1 MLMISKPSFALLAAV
16 SLFALQ
22 LSAAEPQST
31 EAQSAQPQVIDGV
44 AAVVNGDVITFSQVQ
59 ELSGPRERTL
69 REQYNGAEL
78 IDKIKEARLSALNDL
93 IDRQLI
99 VQEFKKKEYTM
110 PEYVVDDQIQSI
122 IKEEFGGD
130 RQAFLRTL
138 IAQGYTLS
146 RFREMQRDKVIVGAM
161 RQNNVKGN
169 YDPTPQEVQAYYDA
183 NKQEFV
189 TPEQLKLRMI
199 VLNADPLDANSADST
214 GKTAEEIRDKVKG
227 GADFATMAK
236 TYSMDGTAASGGDWG
251 LIDRKTLNQQ
261 LTDVAFA
268 LSPGQVSDVVRIGDS
283 FYILYCESKKSSG
296 IIPLQ
301 EVRDGINRKLQQAQR
316 QKATQRWID
325 TLREKAYI
333 KIY

>member
-1 MLMISKPSFALLAAV
+1 MLISSKLFLFIFVAV
-16 SLFALQ
+16 CFFTPQ
-22 LSAAEPQST
+22 IRAAEPQAS
-31 EAQSAQPQVIDGV
+31 EPQASEPQVIDGV
-44 AAVVNGDVITFSQVQ
+44 AAVVNGEVITFSQVQ

-99 VQEFKKKEYTM
+99 LEEFKKKEYTM
-110 PEYVVDDQIQSI
+110 PEYVVDDQVQSI
-122 IKEEFGGD
+122 IKDEFGGD
-130 RQAFLRTL
+130 RQSFLRTL
-138 IAQGYTLS
+138 NAQGYSLS
-146 RFREMQRDKVIVGAM
+146 KFREMQRDKVIVGAM
-161 RQNNVKGN
+161 RSNNVKGN
-169 YDPTPQEVQAYYDA
+169 YTPTPQEVQAYYDT

-214 GKTAEEIRDKVKG
+214 TKTAEEIRDKVKG

-251 LIDRKTLNQQ
+251 FIDRKTLNQQ
-261 LTDVAFA
+261 LTDVAFS

-283 FYILYCESKKSSG
+283 FYILYCESKKNSG
-296 IIPLQ
+296 VIPLQ
-301 EVRDGINRKLQQAQR
+301 EVQDGIGKKLEQVQR

>member
-1 MLMISKPSFALLAAV
+1 MPSKLLF
-16 SLFALQ
+16 SLLLTIAFFIAQ
-22 LSAAEPQST
+22 TRAAEP
-31 EAQSAQPQVIDGV
+31 EVIDGV

-59 ELSGPRERTL
+59 EVSGPRERTL
-69 REQYNGAEL
+69 REQFTGQEL
-78 IDKIKEARLSALNDL
+78 IDKIKEARLGALNDL

-99 VQEFKKKEYTM
+99 VQEFKKKQFNI
-110 PEYVVDDQIQSI
+110 PEYVVDDQIANI
-122 IKEEFGGD
+122 IKDDFAGD

-138 IAQGYTLS
+138 NAQGYTVNK
-146 RFREMQRDKVIVGAM
+146 FRDMQRDKVIVGAM

-169 YDPTPQEVQAYYDA
+169 FSATPQQIQAYYDA

-214 GKTAEEIRDKVKG
+214 RKMAEEIRDKVKG

-236 TYSMDGTAASGGDWG
+236 TYSMDGTAQSGGDWG

-268 LSPGQVSDVVRIGDS
+268 LSPGQTSQVVQIGDS
-283 FYILYCESKKSSG
+283 FYILYCESKKESG
-296 IIPLQ
+296 VIPLP
-301 EVRDGINRKLQQAQR
+301 EVRAGIERKLEQAMR
-316 QKATQRWID
+316 QKATQRWLD
-325 TLREKAYI
+325 SLREKAFI

>member
-1 MLMISKPSFALLAAV
+1 MLMPSKLFSLLLAIGF
-16 SLFALQ
+16 LIPQ
-22 LSAAEPQST
+22 LGAADPE
-31 EAQSAQPQVIDGV
+31 VIDGV

-59 ELSGPRERTL
+59 DVSGPRERTL
-69 REQYNGAEL
+69 REQFTGQEL
-78 IDKIKEARLSALNDL
+78 IDQIKEARLAALRDL

-99 VQEFKKKEYTM
+99 VQEFKKKQYNM
-110 PEYVVDDQIQSI
+110 PDYVVDDQIQNI
-122 IKEEFGGD
+122 IKDDFAGD

-138 IAQGYTLS
+138 NAQGYTMN
-146 RFREMQRDKVIVGAM
+146 RFREMQKDKVIVGAM
-161 RQNNVKGN
+161 RQNNVKGSFTA
-169 YDPTPQEVQAYYDA
+169 TPQEIQAYYEA

-189 TPEQLKLRMI
+189 TPEQMKVRMI

-214 GKTAEEIRDKVKG
+214 RKMADEIRDKVKG

-236 TYSMDGTAASGGDWG
+236 TYSMDGTAQSGGDWG

-268 LSPGQVSDVVRIGDS
+268 LSPGETSEAVQIGDS
-283 FYILYCESKKSSG
+283 FYIIYCESKKESG
-296 IIPLQ
+296 VIPLP
-301 EVRDGINRKLQQAQR
+301 EVRDGIERKLEQAQR

-325 TLREKAYI
+325 SLREKAYI

>member
-1 MLMISKPSFALLAAV
+1 MALKQLFSLLVAIVFLTPGIRAAD
-16 SLFALQ
+16 
-22 LSAAEPQST
+22 
-31 EAQSAQPQVIDGV
+31 PQVIDGV
-44 AAVVNGDVITFSQVQ
+44 AAVVNGDVITFSQVE
-59 ELSGPRERTL
+59 ELSGPQERTL
-69 REQYNGAEL
+69 REQYTGVDL

-93 IDRQLI
+93 INRQLI
-99 VQEFKKKEYTM
+99 VQEFKKKEYSM
-110 PEYVVDDQIQSI
+110 PEYVVDDQVQHI

-138 IAQGYTLS
+138 NAQGYTLAK
-146 RFREMQRDKVIVGAM
+146 FRQMQRDKVIVGAM

-169 YDPTPQEVQAYYDA
+169 FEATPQEVQAYYEA
-183 NKQEFV
+183 NKQDFV

-199 VLNADPLDANSADST
+199 VLNADPLDTNSADSMS
-214 GKTAEEIRDKVKG
+214 KTADEIRDKIKA

-251 LIDRKTLNQQ
+251 YVDRKTLNQQ

-268 LSPGQVSDVVRIGDS
+268 LSPGQVSQVVRIGDS
-283 FYILYCESKKSSG
+283 FYILYCESKKDSG
-296 IIPLQ
+296 IIPLT
-301 EVRDGINRKLQQAQR
+301 EVQSGIEKKLEQVQR

-325 TLREKAYI
+325 GLREKAYI

>member
-1 MLMISKPSFALLAAV
+1 MGLKQSFSILVAIA
-16 SLFALQ
+16 FCTPCIR
-22 LSAAEPQST
+22 AAE
-31 EAQSAQPQVIDGV
+31 PQVIDGV
-44 AAVVNGDVITFSQVQ
+44 AAVVNGDVITFSQVE
-59 ELSGPRERTL
+59 ELSGPEERTL
-69 REQYNGAEL
+69 HEQYTGEDL
-78 IDKIKEARLSALNDL
+78 IDKIKEARLAALNDL

-110 PEYVVDDQIQSI
+110 PEYVVDDQIKNI

-138 IAQGYTLS
+138 NAQGYSLTK
-146 RFREMQRDKVIVGAM
+146 FREMQREKVIVGAM

-169 YDPTPQEVQAYYDA
+169 FEATPQEVQAYYET
-183 NKQEFV
+183 NKQDFV

-199 VLNADPLDANSADST
+199 VLNADPLDTNSTDSMS
-214 GKTAEEIRDKVKG
+214 KTADEIREKIKA

-251 LIDRKTLNQQ
+251 WVDRKTLNQQ
-261 LTDVAFA
+261 LTDVAFS
-268 LSPGQVSDVVRIGDS
+268 LSEGQVSQVVRIGDS
-283 FYILYCESKKSSG
+283 FYILYCESKKNSGVIPLTEVQSG
-296 IIPLQ
+296 I
-301 EVRDGINRKLQQAQR
+301 EKKLEQVQR

-325 TLREKAYI
+325 SLREKAFI

>member
-1 MLMISKPSFALLAAV
+1 MPSKLLF
-16 SLFALQ
+16 SLLLTIAFFIAQ
-22 LSAAEPQST
+22 TRAAEP
-31 EAQSAQPQVIDGV
+31 EVIDGV

-59 ELSGPRERTL
+59 EVSGPRERTL
-69 REQYNGAEL
+69 REQFTGQEL
-78 IDKIKEARLSALNDL
+78 IDKIKEARLGALNDL

-99 VQEFKKKEYTM
+99 VQEFKKKQFNI
-110 PEYVVDDQIQSI
+110 PEYVVDDQIANI
-122 IKEEFGGD
+122 IKDDFAGD

-138 IAQGYTLS
+138 NAQGYTVNK
-146 RFREMQRDKVIVGAM
+146 FRDMQRDKVIVGAM

-169 YDPTPQEVQAYYDA
+169 FSATPQQIQAYYDA

-214 GKTAEEIRDKVKG
+214 RKMAEEIRDKVKG

-236 TYSMDGTAASGGDWG
+236 TYSMDGTAESGGDWG

-268 LSPGQVSDVVRIGDS
+268 LSPGQTSQVVQIGDS
-283 FYILYCESKKSSG
+283 FYILYCESKKESG
-296 IIPLQ
+296 VIPLP
-301 EVRDGINRKLQQAQR
+301 EVRAGIERKLEQAMR
-316 QKATQRWID
+316 QKATQRWLD
-325 TLREKAYI
+325 SLREKAFI